1 MGDFYSTIIKIQEEF
16 CETNFIPGETSV
28 VLPFTPVS
36 LGFHPGLLVYK
47 LTHLGKFF
55 ETGTSGSS
63 QSLQHIKYM
72 INPGWLLCNHQ
83 LCNYVNLYLYSFAK
97 LNIFL

>member
-1 MGDFYSTIIKIQEEF
+1 M
-16 CETNFIPGETSV
+16 
-28 VLPFTPVS
+28 VLPFTSVS
-36 LGFHPGLLVYK
+36 LGFHPGLLMCIN
-47 LTHLGKFF
+47 LNTKFF

-72 INPGWLLCNHQ
+72 INPGWLLCNHR